1 MSQNANKPQ
10 LNKAAKKG
18 QNPAIDVMAKTMVN
32 TRHHARQLGMARM
45 KKASSAISG
54 LHDSR
59 FRGRGMDYLE
69 SRIYQAGDDIRNM
82 DWRVTARTGDAHT
95 KLFQEE
101 RERPTYVILDS
112 NASMFFG
119 TKTKF
124 KMVLASE
131 IAAFL
136 GWSSIQNGDRI
147 GVLTYGIHG
156 THIVKATPGKRGM
169 MAMMSHV
176 LKTSVLMPKDGK
188 SLEQQENLD
197 QALKQLRTVIRPG
210 SLVFIV
216 SDFLNLGEEAK
227 RQLLQLRKHND
238 VLAVKVADPFEVES
252 PLAARYGIQ
261 TQNNQTTDKQV
272 RVMDTRKDSTLA
284 RLSEQQQNHIAD
296 LKSHIIKAGVP
307 IIPVQTNDRWVN
319 KMRNGLSNPG
329 LAFNHWLGKQ
339 S

>member
-1 MSQNANKPQ
+1 MSVASK
-10 LNKAAKKG
+10 

-82 DWRVTARTGDAHT
+82 DWRVTARTGEAHT

-119 TKTKF
+119 TQNKF

-147 GVLTYGIHG
+147 GVLTYGVHG
-156 THIVKATPGKRGM
+156 THVVKATPGKRGM

-176 LKTSVLMPKDGK
+176 LKTSVRHEQ
-188 SLEQQENLD
+188 EQQSHLD

-210 SLVFIV
+210 SLVFVV
-216 SDFLNLGEEAK
+216 SDFLNMGPEAK

-238 VLAVKVADPFEVES
+238 VLAIKVADPFEVEA
-252 PLAARYGIQ
+252 PLAARYGIR
-261 TQNNQTTDKQV
+261 TQSQGQRQV
-272 RVMDTRKDSTLA
+272 RVMDTRKDSTLTL
-284 RLSEQQQNHIAD
+284 LSEQQQNHISR
-296 LKSHIIKAGVP
+296 LKNEVIKAGVP
-307 IIPVQTNDRWVN
+307 IIPVQTNDQWVN
-319 KMRNGLSNPG
+319 KMRNGLNNPA
-329 LAFNHWLGKQ
+329 LAFNHWLGAKA
-339 S
+339 